1 MECPDRGRG
10 EGGFSRTLKGTKRL
24 NAENKVQR
32 KEKGEKSNTEKE
44 GGGEERNRGVGGFG
58 WSVFRCLAVTA
69 WVSPLTPPQLIIPAF
84 LHRDTPLP
92 TDTVCVCVWVCVH
105 VCVSF

>member
-44 GGGEERNRGVGGFG
+44 GGGRKETEELEALGGV
-58 WSVFRCLAVTA
+58 
-69 WVSPLTPPQLIIPAF
+69 F
-84 LHRDTPLP
+84 LG
-92 TDTVCVCVWVCVH
+92 VWL
-105 VCVSF
+105 

>member
-10 EGGFSRTLKGTKRL
+10 EGGFSRTVKGTKRL
-24 NAENKVQR
+24 NAEKKVQK
-32 KEKGEKSNTEKE
+32 KEKGEKGNTEKR
-44 GGGEERNRGVGGFG
+44 GKKKERNRGVGGFG

-92 TDTVCVCVWVCVH
+92 TDTVCVCAGGV
-105 VCVSF
+105 